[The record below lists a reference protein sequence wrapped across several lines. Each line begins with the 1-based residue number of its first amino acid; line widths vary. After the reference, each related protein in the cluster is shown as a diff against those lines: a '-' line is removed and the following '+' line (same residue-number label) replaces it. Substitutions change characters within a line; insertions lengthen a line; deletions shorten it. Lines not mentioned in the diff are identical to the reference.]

1 MAVLSVGSRLRSQVD
16 ATELVV
22 VRAPAEDLDLRIGGH
37 PAIPVGVEPTP
48 GLVAET
54 TEQPVMLGKRYSREA
69 DDLEILITK
78 AGGSSVSIGD
88 VVLRV
93 KEAKPLPSSD

>member
-1 MAVLSVGSRLRSQVD
+1 
-16 ATELVV
+16 
-22 VRAPAEDLDLRIGGH
+22 
-37 PAIPVGVEPTP
+37 
-48 GLVAET
+48 
-54 TEQPVMLGKRYSREA
+54 MLGKRYSREA